1 LDPVTSHLGRGTLN
15 QLQEVSMKLY
25 TNLFSPNAR
34 KVHAVANE
42 LGIELETHT
51 SLASS

>member
-1 LDPVTSHLGRGTLN
+1 
-15 QLQEVSMKLY
+15 MKLY

-42 LGIELETHT
+42 LSYRIQVGYL
-51 SLASS
+51 L